1 MQGIIR
7 WLGIFFKSKW
17 GIAFKVLGSLLFLLF
32 FFYILD
38 FEKVKTAF
46 ATINYF
52 YLLPIIVVI
61 FLRVFVMAWRFY
73 LLVGIRQT
81 IGLVPII
88 KQYMVAAM
96 FNMVFPSVI
105 GGDGVR
111 VFLLAEEKM
120 PKKEGLLF
128 ILLERILGL
137 LCLMILSGFFSFF
150 LSGMATYLRVG
161 ILVGAFFSLIAIYIF
176 FFAPLKISFEKIPVI
191 KKLDPLL
198 QLLRSQKI
206 KMLQVLFFSFVF
218 QIFSVLLSYLS
229 ALAFGIHLSFIPFL
243 VFVPLV
249 WVVLMLPLSIGGIGI
264 REAAFVY
271 FFAQVGLSGENAF
284 IISVGTYLAFWL
296 NAIFG
301 AMVFFYD
308 RIFKKVNLKTIRE
321 ES

>member
-1 MQGIIR
+1 VQSIIR
-7 WLGIFFKSKW
+7 WFGAFFQSKW
-17 GIAFKVLGSLLFLLF
+17 GIVFKVLGSLLFLVC

-38 FEKVKTAF
+38 LEKIKTAF

-52 YLLPIIVVI
+52 YLLPIVVVI
-61 FLRVFVMAWRFY
+61 FLRIFVMAWRFY
-73 LLVGIRQT
+73 LLVGIRQH
-81 IGLVPII
+81 IRLIPII

-105 GGDGVR
+105 GGDGIR
-111 VFLLAEEKM
+111 VFLLAEEKL
-120 PKKEGLLF
+120 PKREGLLF

-137 LCLMILSGFFSFF
+137 LCLLILSGFFSFF
-150 LSGMATYLRVG
+150 LSEIATYLRVG
-161 ILVGAFFSLIAIYIF
+161 ILIGAFFSLIGIYVF
-176 FFAPLKISFEKIPVI
+176 FFAPIQVSFQKIPII

-206 KMLQVLFFSFVF
+206 KMLQVLVFSFVF

-249 WVVLMLPLSIGGIGI
+249 WIVLMLPLSIGGIGI

-271 FFAQVGLSGENAF
+271 FFAQVGLSSENAF

-301 AMVFFYD
+301 AMIFFYD
-308 RIFKKVNLKTIRE
+308 RVFKKVSLKQIKE
-321 ES
+321 